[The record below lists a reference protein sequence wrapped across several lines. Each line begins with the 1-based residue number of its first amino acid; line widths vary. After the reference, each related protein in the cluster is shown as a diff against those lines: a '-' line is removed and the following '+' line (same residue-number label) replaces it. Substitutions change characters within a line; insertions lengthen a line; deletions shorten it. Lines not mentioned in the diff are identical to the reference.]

1 MPFFGFFFLFRAS
14 SGLFR
19 ASSGP
24 LLASSGP
31 LLASSWLLLASSCPV
46 LAFFWLFPRLSKI
59 SKIQAL
65 PETSFSVHKTLR
77 FEHFFAKF
85 WIPGLLVPLLAFSW
99 PLLAFSWPLLAFS
112 WPLLGLFWPLPGL
125 FLFWPFPGFCKIS
138 KIQGP
143 QRRHFLFIKYGVSSS
158 FSPNSGFL
166 AFWCLFSVF
175 SFSSGPL
182 LASSGPLPGLFWPL
196 PGLFWPLPGFFWP
209 LPVLFWPFFGFFLD
223 SPKSP
228 KFKGFQR
235 RHFLFIKHCVSSIFS
250 PNSGFLAFWGFF
262 VRNPAYPVVF
272 GRCAPAASLRL
283 RLGPVE
289 DNDRRRRCPS
299 PRWDAWKTLELNPK
313 MLELRV
319 VLGWAV
325 CYAQVRAAWV
335 CTHTSEHP

>member
-1 MPFFGFFFLFRAS
+1 M
-14 SGLFR
+14 

-31 LLASSWLLLASSCPV
+31 LLASSC
-46 LAFFWLFPRLSKI
+46 
-59 SKIQAL
+59 
-65 PETSFSVHKTLR
+65 
-77 FEHFFAKF
+77 
-85 WIPGLLVPLLAFSW
+85 
-99 PLLAFSWPLLAFS
+99 
-112 WPLLGLFWPLPGL
+112 GLFWPLPGL
-125 FLFWPFPGFCKIS
+125 FLAFFWDSPKAPKFR
-138 KIQGP
+138 GP
-143 QRRHFLFIKYGVSSS
+143 QRPHLSVHKTCVSSS

-166 AFWCLFSVF
+166 AFW
-175 SFSSGPL
+175 
-182 LASSGPLPGLFWPL
+182 GLFWPL
-196 PGLFWPLPGFFWP
+196 PGLFWPFSGLFRTSSWAVPASSWP
-209 LPVLFWPFFGFFLD
+209 LFGLFLD

-228 KFKGFQR
+228 KFRGPQR
-235 RHFLFIKHCVSSIFS
+235 RHFLFIKHCVSSSFS
-250 PNSGFLAFWGFF
+250 PNSGFLAFLGPLLASSGLFLASSGPLLASSCPLLASFWLSPRLCKISKIQALSETSFSVHKTLCFEQANSGFLTFWGFF

-272 GRCAPAASLRL
+272 GRFAPAASLRL

-335 CTHTSEHP
+335 CTHQRAPMTLLLNGSGCSYYSICIEKPKPFSNRAKISGLPFASRLAIIFWAF